1 MLNLEDPRWRTLHG
15 GYRVPYDASLPL
27 ARLERGEDV
36 WSELWDELHHQGDVG
51 EASYAAVPHLVRI
64 ASVRPGRD
72 RNLYALASVI
82 EVERHR
88 RRNPPLPSWL
98 SAAYADAWTQL
109 LGLALEDV
117 RGVADPDTLHAIL
130 GVIALARG
138 QLKLG
143 AWIEDGDAE
152 TIDHDLEA
160 RRAWSEQYVLR

>member
-1 MLNLEDPRWRTLHG
+1 MLKLDDPRWSTLHG

-27 ARLERGEDV
+27 VRLERGEEV
-36 WSELWDELHHQGDVG
+36 WNELWEELHHQGDVG

-64 ASVRPGRD
+64 ASLHLERD
-72 RNLYALASVI
+72 RNVFALASVI

-98 SAAYADAWTQL
+98 SAAYAEAWTQL
-109 LGLALEDV
+109 LALAMEDV
-117 RGVADPDTLHAIL
+117 RTATDPETFRSIL

-152 TIDHDLEA
+152 TIDDDLEQ
-160 RRAWSEQYVLR
+160 RRAWSKQYVLG